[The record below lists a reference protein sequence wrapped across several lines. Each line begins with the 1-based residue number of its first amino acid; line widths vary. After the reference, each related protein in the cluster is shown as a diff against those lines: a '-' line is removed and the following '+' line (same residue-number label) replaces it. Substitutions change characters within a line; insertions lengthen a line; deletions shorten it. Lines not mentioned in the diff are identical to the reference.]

1 MPLRGIRDRSPPRLL
16 ARKAD
21 GGILTIRRGGRTKK
35 APPRE
40 RIGRRSG
47 FMNSPARSLS
57 DIDPFYCGT
66 RSATICVLLGP
77 KNPQY
82 IPANTPWVSP
92 GLRSRIWPSSI
103 AYTKARSNRPLDRG
117 YTREV
122 IEMGNPV
129 THKANSLV
137 SALFTLIEARFFCQ
151 DCLGVCSIDDSTS
164 VNDPRLSGSC
174 SA

>member
-35 APPRE
+35 APPGE

-57 DIDPFYCGT
+57 DIDHLYCGT

-77 KNPQY
+77 KK
-82 IPANTPWVSP
+82 
-92 GLRSRIWPSSI
+92 SSI
-103 AYTKARSNRPLDRG
+103 YSREYTLGFSGPA
-117 YTREV
+117 
-122 IEMGNPV
+122 
-129 THKANSLV
+129 V
-137 SALFTLIEARFFCQ
+137 SHLAILH
-151 DCLGVCSIDDSTS
+151 
-164 VNDPRLSGSC
+164 RLHEGKVE
-174 SA
+174 